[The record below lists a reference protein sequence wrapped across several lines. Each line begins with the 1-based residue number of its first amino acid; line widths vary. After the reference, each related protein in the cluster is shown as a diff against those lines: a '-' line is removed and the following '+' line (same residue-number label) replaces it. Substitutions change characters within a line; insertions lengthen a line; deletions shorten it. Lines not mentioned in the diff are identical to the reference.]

1 MKPKT
6 YVVTEWKFS
15 KDASGSYFRETVAT
29 KEITANSKAAA
40 ANAYFGSE
48 RAVMSMSNRGSY
60 TECRGGVRTA
70 TVEIVRCP
78 PAPDSPH
85 NPTLN
90 PNPNESTQH
99 EYSNKHNLRRPLP
112 ALNTRSFD
120 LV

>member
-90 PNPNESTQH
+90 P
-99 EYSNKHNLRRPLP
+99 
-112 ALNTRSFD
+112 
-120 LV
+120 